1 VNPATG
7 HNGRVARTSIR
18 ALSDDPADIDRIA
31 RRYPGGAG
39 RAVLLRILIAALVVV
54 ALGWYLQVAVR
65 NSQRPPVE
73 ATLTAH
79 WVIDDQRAGFTLQVA
94 RTDPSR
100 AAVCTV
106 RAQAQNYEHIGDADI
121 TIPPSDQE
129 VVTVDGSLRTV
140 RRADAVSVA
149 GCRLV

>member
-1 VNPATG
+1 M
-7 HNGRVARTSIR
+7 ARTRIQ

-39 RAVLLRILIAALVVV
+39 RAAVLRLVLAVLIVV
-54 ALGWYLQVAVR
+54 ALGWYLQVALR

-79 WVIDDQRAGFTLQVA
+79 WVVDDQRAGFTLQVA

-106 RAQAQNYEHIGDADI
+106 RAQAQNYEHIGDVDVP
-121 TIPPSDQE
+121 IPPSTQQ
-129 VVTVDGSLRTV
+129 VVTVDGTLRTV
-140 RRADAVSVA
+140 RRADAVYVE
-149 GCRLV
+149 GCRLT